1 MLLQTFTLIGSE
13 GAEAPVCP
21 QNKVEMLS
29 DFEGK
34 RMIVNYFGHSGN
46 DLKSGKL
53 SSGMGGRFRP
63 ESPLDNYRQKNHNE
77 TIRKPK
83 E

>member
-1 MLLQTFTLIGSE
+1 VPFRSPLYEVLE
-13 GAEAPVCP
+13 
-21 QNKVEMLS
+21 EMLS

-34 RMIVNYFGHSGN
+34 RMIANYFGHSGN

-63 ESPLDNYRQKNHNE
+63 ESVAGLNRNGWQV
-77 TIRKPK
+77 
-83 E
+83 